1 MDIIAFKM
9 WIGELFNKN
18 NSLKARLIRFFIRE
32 RYLKAITLF
41 FLGFNNFNKKN
52 ENYNSLKTKGFLR
65 LPSLT
70 EMQLKKIKDEI
81 KLLNFIPNTKDP
93 VLQIGSDL
101 LDVLENKNKLLNL
114 DYQIYRNTNVINEA
128 QTIKE
133 IAFNKDI
140 TGLVSD
146 YLGTK
151 NFIVDGQIWFT
162 FNDGKAKIS
171 ADNHNFGWHYD
182 IDDLH
187 WVKVFIY
194 LNDVDELSGPHE
206 FIEDSHL
213 LSGFK
218 KIVMRRVENEKKFK
232 NIGLNESKIITFT
245 GQAGTT
251 FIEDTFGYHRGLD
264 PVKNR
269 AILQF
274 TYRVGII
281 Q

>member
-1 MDIIAFKM
+1 MHVIAYKM

-18 NSLKARLIRFFIRE
+18 NSLKTRLVRFFIRE
-32 RYLKAITLF
+32 KYLKALVLF
-41 FLGFNNFNKKN
+41 LFGFKNSNTKSKKFN
-52 ENYNSLKTKGFLR
+52 SFKTKGFLR
-65 LPSLT
+65 LPALT
-70 EMQLKKIKDEI
+70 EIQLKNIKSEI
-81 KLLNFIPNTKDP
+81 KSLNFIPNTKDP
-93 VLQIGSDL
+93 VLQTGSNL
-101 LDVLENKNKLLNL
+101 LNVLEKKDKLLSL
-114 DYQIYRNTNVINEA
+114 DYQIYRNTNVINES
-128 QTIKE
+128 QTINE

-140 TGLVSD
+140 TDLVSD

-151 NFIVDGQIWFT
+151 KFIVDGQIWFT
-162 FNDGKAKIS
+162 FNDRKSKLS

-194 LNDVDELSGPHE
+194 LNNVDELSGPHE
-206 FIEDSHL
+206 FIEGSHL
-213 LSGFK
+213 LSGFR
-218 KIVMRRVENEKKFK
+218 KIVMRRVENDKKFK
-232 NIGLNESKIITFT
+232 KLGLNESKIITFT

-251 FIEDTFGYHRGLD
+251 FIEDTFGYHRGID

-274 TYRVGII
+274 TYRVGIT